1 MSLSFCPLKD
11 KQHKGSGTQH
21 QGANGL
27 SSTPADSTLIKVR
40 HSRYTSI
47 ILSAVDTST

>member
-1 MSLSFCPLKD
+1 MSLSVLPLKD
-11 KQHKGSGTQH
+11 KQHKGSQTPH

-40 HSRYTSI
+40 HSRYTLI
-47 ILSAVDTST
+47 ILS